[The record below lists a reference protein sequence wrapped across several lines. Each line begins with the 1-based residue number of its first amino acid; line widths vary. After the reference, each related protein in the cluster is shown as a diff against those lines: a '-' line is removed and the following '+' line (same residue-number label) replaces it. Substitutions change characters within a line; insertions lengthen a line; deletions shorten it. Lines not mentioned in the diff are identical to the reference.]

1 MVKGQQWVPN
11 RGQAVSAMGLPADP
25 VTLVLFTVYFS
36 VVNPLLEELFW
47 RVFLP
52 HALGFSESAQWL
64 SATWY
69 AACLHA
75 YVCVYISTYICIYV
89 YIYIYIY
96 IYIYSANSACAEG
109 F

>member
-1 MVKGQQWVPN
+1 MCIYEYIYIYTHTHIYRSISRYVVKGQQWVPN

-47 RVFLP
+47 RVFLL

-69 AACLHA
+69 M
-75 YVCVYISTYICIYV
+75 
-89 YIYIYIY
+89 
-96 IYIYSANSACAEG
+96 
-109 F
+109 

>member
-1 MVKGQQWVPN
+1 M
-11 RGQAVSAMGLPADP
+11 
-25 VTLVLFTVYFS
+25 LFTVYFS

-69 AACLHA
+69 M
-75 YVCVYISTYICIYV
+75 
-89 YIYIYIY
+89 
-96 IYIYSANSACAEG
+96 
-109 F
+109 